1 MTHLGL
7 KVTGIDSSMYML
19 KIAKKKFHKNKK
31 LKFIKSD
38 INKLKLDKKFDIISA
53 LFHILSYQTT
63 EKKIKNFF
71 KYSQKHLKKGGI
83 LIFDFWFKKG
93 VLNQKIPLK
102 VRKIKDKTSTIYRI
116 TRSKWYK
123 KLDQIYDE
131 HEMIIT
137 NKKDEKIETFKE
149 THKMKFFEMKK
160 IKKHLKQNNFKYL
173 LSTDLS
179 TNKLITKNSWAA
191 LVVAKKI

>member
-1 MTHLGL
+1 
-7 KVTGIDSSMYML
+7 
-19 KIAKKKFHKNKK
+19 
-31 LKFIKSD
+31 
-38 INKLKLDKKFDIISA
+38 
-53 LFHILSYQTT
+53 
-63 EKKIKNFF
+63 
-71 KYSQKHLKKGGI
+71 
-83 LIFDFWFKKG
+83 
-93 VLNQKIPLK
+93 
-102 VRKIKDKTSTIYRI
+102 
-116 TRSKWYK
+116 
-123 KLDQIYDE
+123 
-131 HEMIIT
+131 MIIT